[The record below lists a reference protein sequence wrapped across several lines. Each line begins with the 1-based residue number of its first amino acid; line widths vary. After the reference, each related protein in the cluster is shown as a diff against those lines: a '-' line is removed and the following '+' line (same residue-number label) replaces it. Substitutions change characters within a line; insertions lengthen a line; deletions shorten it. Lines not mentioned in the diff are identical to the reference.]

1 MLRLEFTK
9 SEVDEIKS
17 KIYLSEIQERIFEYR
32 LKEYSI
38 TKMAMLENVSESTI
52 NRELKKVKRKIMKV
66 IWRFLEREKTIPSLF
81 FVGKCN

>member
-1 MLRLEFTK
+1 MLKLEFTRQ
-9 SEVDEIKS
+9 EVDEIKS

-52 NRELKKVKRKIMKV
+52 NRELKKVRKKILRV
-66 IWRFLEREKTIPSLF
+66 I
-81 FVGKCN
+81 

>member
-1 MLRLEFTK
+1 MLKLDFTK
-9 SEVDEIKS
+9 QEVENIKS

-52 NRELKKVKRKIMKV
+52 SKEIYKIKKKIMKA
-66 IWRFLEREKTIPSLF
+66 I
-81 FVGKCN
+81 

>member
-1 MLRLEFTK
+1 MRKEMKAQLFEFTK
-9 SEVDEIKS
+9 QEVNEIKN

-52 NRELKKVKRKIMKV
+52 NREIKKIHKKILR
-66 IWRFLEREKTIPSLF
+66 IL
-81 FVGKCN
+81 

>member
-1 MLRLEFTK
+1 MLKLEFTK
-9 SEVDEIKS
+9 QEVNEIKN

-52 NRELKKVKRKIMKV
+52 NRELKKLRKKIVKI
-66 IWRFLEREKTIPSLF
+66 L
-81 FVGKCN
+81 

>member
-1 MLRLEFTK
+1 MLKLEFTK
-9 SEVDEIKS
+9 KEVEEIKG

-52 NRELKKVKRKIMKV
+52 NRELKKIKRKIMKV
-66 IWRFLEREKTIPSLF
+66 I
-81 FVGKCN
+81 